1 MATIRSLVMKEA
13 ERIEKYAKAHQY
25 LHKGFF
31 LDLPQM
37 RTKKGTARQV
47 FSRKQYEELAT
58 LTGKDI
64 TQYIRYVTDYGEVLS
79 YKEGLKYTR
88 EQRAAIRE
96 AARQARIKYE
106 SIDTTVI
113 SYFLEERAWAHSTP
127 KMMDYVRDWV
137 NEICSQ
143 PNGEKILALA
153 LENAHSDGVVREV
166 QIYSYF
172 RNVGEVLYSQLQP
185 YVKSAAD
192 YFEAEIRYPIRL
204 AAELDNMT
212 SNLDADEEDII

>member
-47 FSRKQYEELAT
+47 FSRKQYEELAA

-172 RNVGEVLYSQLQP
+172 RNVGEVLYSQLEP
-185 YVKSAAD
+185 YVKSAAN

>member
-1 MATIRSLVMKEA
+1 MKATVRSLVMKEA

-47 FSRKQYEELAT
+47 FSRKQYEELAA

-64 TQYIRYVTDYGEVLS
+64 TNYIRYVTDYGEVLS

-113 SYFLEERAWAHSTP
+113 SYFLEERSWAHSTP
-127 KMMDYVRDWV
+127 KMMEYVRDWV

-153 LENAHSDGVVREV
+153 LENAHSDGVVREI

-172 RNVGEVLYSQLQP
+172 RNVGEVLYSQLEP
-185 YVKSAAD
+185 YVKSAAN

-212 SNLDADEEDII
+212 SNLDADEDII